1 MQPLQDTSKPLPVC
15 LVFPGL
21 ISSGQDSEPHVQ
33 ESKPVLAGQG
43 AQYVGMLQKQKDIPA
58 LLRKLPMVLYL
69 RQTSLHSFPFQNRQL
84 GRLSRALLHPDRI
97 ALQDL
102 PAVKAMLAK
111 AKEATSEAQDV
122 GGDNQLGR
130 HRCVCS

>member
-1 MQPLQDTSKPLPVC
+1 MRRHTGACSLAPRTKLHPTDNGHVNGSPENPEPARMQPLQDTSKPLPVC

-58 LLRKLPMVLYL
+58 LLRKLPMVPLSTADKL
-69 RQTSLHSFPFQNRQL
+69 TLVSFSEP
-84 GRLSRALLHPDRI
+84 
-97 ALQDL
+97 
-102 PAVKAMLAK
+102 PARKAF
-111 AKEATSEAQDV
+111 
-122 GGDNQLGR
+122 
-130 HRCVCS
+130 